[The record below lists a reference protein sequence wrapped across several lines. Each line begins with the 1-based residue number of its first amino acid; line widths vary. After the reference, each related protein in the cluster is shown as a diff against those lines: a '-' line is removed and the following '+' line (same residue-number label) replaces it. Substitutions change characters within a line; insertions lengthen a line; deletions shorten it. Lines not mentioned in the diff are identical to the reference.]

1 MITCDPRGPATP
13 PWRSDRFERVRTT
26 EFELSTEGRR
36 VVDLTDRIQA
46 FAGASGGDGLLH
58 VFLPHATAGLA
69 LMETGS
75 GSEEDLD
82 AALERLLPRDDRYA
96 HRHGSV
102 GHGGDHLLP
111 VFVAPTLTLLV
122 EDGRLVLG
130 TWQSIVLV
138 DPNREN
144 DVRRVRL
151 TFVEG

>member
-1 MITCDPRGPATP
+1 VEGEGTVARGTVRRMEA
-13 PWRSDRFERVRTT
+13 SEFEVRT
-26 EFELSTEGRR
+26 SGRR
-36 VVDLTDRIQA
+36 VLDLTDRVRA
-46 FAGASGGDGLLH
+46 FATSVGGDGLLH

-75 GSEEDLD
+75 GSERDLEEVLD
-82 AALERLLPRDDRYA
+82 RLLPRDDRYG
-96 HRHGSV
+96 HRHGSA

-111 VFVAPTLTLLV
+111 VFVAPSLTLPV

-130 TWQSIVLV
+130 TWQSVVLI

-151 TFVEG
+151 TFLPG